1 MTDRAW
7 YFVSHLIDGDMPGAT
22 GPFEVQVLNEVGQ
35 GVEVGY
41 FTPPCLRLVVAGHE
55 IPPAVLQ
62 AASRLPLGFGYY
74 VGASGEWLDG
84 WGKPAPPLPEDREQ
98 LARMLLETAQRLIRT
113 RVSAGQLRLR
123 AVVDHYGETVAAGE
137 ARALLQSPTEA

>member
-1 MTDRAW
+1 MAAESIK
-7 YFVSHLIDGDMPGAT
+7 V
-22 GPFEVQVLNEVGQ
+22 
-35 GVEVGY
+35 
-41 FTPPCLRLVVAGHE
+41 TPPAG
-55 IPPAVLQ
+55 LQ
-62 AASRLPLGFGYY
+62 AASRLPLGFGSY